1 MLNTTRTK
9 KRYIKYT
16 TKNIAKNITKNK
28 NTLRKKKRNQKGG
41 RLETISHEE
50 YDKRLDIERDNTYLK
65 TILCHHFDSF
75 GNFINIKNQ
84 TPAKKVIIDEPLVQN
99 ESFLEKYNKVFELL
113 NQEYTSIN
121 FEFKFNIRRQFFD
134 WNVFDTNEEFID
146 LYNSDIGRNT
156 YITKQFKIFNF
167 EKSIKD
173 GKPYN
178 EILTKDNH
186 CIDCSEYFVN
196 QINTENSK
204 IRNAFK
210 LLITQRYPLIF
221 LSPFNRYDQSIT
233 NQPQI
238 KKFSFVNVIVNN
250 CIHRIVYF
258 EDMYKQDENI
268 TAGLGYLILKYDP
281 GNNHNLSIIY
291 YSTNKYFDLINSH
304 LKNTYTIMNP
314 IVDKEI
320 FKKKVL
326 IEIKNIITKYNLIKN
341 NPDLSERKLYKYR
354 VDLLR
359 NYFNKYIYFLK
370 V

>member
-1 MLNTTRTK
+1 MLNTNKTK
-9 KRYIKYT
+9 KVHIKHT
-16 TKNIAKNITKNK
+16 TKNITKNK
-28 NTLRKKKRNQKGG
+28 NNIKKKKINQKGG
-41 RLETISHEE
+41 KLESITREE

-84 TPAKKVIIDEPLVQN
+84 TPAKKVIINEPLVQN

-121 FEFKFNIRRQFFD
+121 FEFTFNIRRQFFD

-186 CIDCSEYFVN
+186 CIDCSEDFVN

-204 IRNAFK
+204 IRNGFK